1 MTSFSEFN
9 KNVSKDKFPK
19 FSHCYNPVNAKFK
32 HDKAQIK
39 QRAIWRLHLVGTNPP
54 PRFWAPRVVLINYSA
69 ERVDAQSGLP
79 QTWEGVEMVESM
91 TWCGRMAKTM
101 YANTDNWRK
110 NDGEIVKFRE
120 I

>member
-9 KNVSKDKFPK
+9 KNVAKDKFPK

-39 QRAIWRLHLVGTNPP
+39 QRATWRLHLVGTNPP
-54 PRFWAPRVVLINYSA
+54 PRFWDPRVVLINYSA

-79 QTWEGVEMVESM
+79 QMVEMVEFM
-91 TWCGRMAKTM
+91 TW
-101 YANTDNWRK
+101 W
-110 NDGEIVKFRE
+110 
-120 I
+120 